1 VLATLF
7 LAILICFTSCSNS
20 SSPVNSAPKIIGAYT
35 LNGDII
41 CLYDDNT
48 FTIIKDNTVT
58 LSGTYTRDTDGYK
71 LTVGQASD
79 DKATSGDSLVLKVE
93 DDGNISVSQ
102 SDIEAYDKGDKGS
115 QTVAPSQPGNPG
127 SDDSSSD
134 IRHSIRDDVSEELK
148 IKENFS
154 AAQNADGIQ
163 IKFAIPKDTNSY
175 EVYIDG
181 IGLVTENY
189 FGVGNMAED
198 DFFYPFLTPNK
209 EYTIQ
214 VVFFGAE
221 VEIDGWNYGRPD
233 GDGLI
238 GWFDVK
244 ATAGANS
251 KGEVRLNDFGKITVE
266 KNGDFKFTKKPAFE
280 NESLIQDWILGIGL
294 SEGVSWLHDDRRSKW
309 LTEIDIPNKEILNKK
324 YNFYTY
330 PRPYGDVTKVDFIVY
345 RPKLF
350 YEYGGKEY
358 KYQWD
363 GYTLDTNCRAEEFL
377 LANIDIK
384 KSEDV
389 AKIQGTWKYV
399 WEGDV
404 EVYNI
409 PCHGVCNETFV
420 ISGNNVKNNWSYT
433 YTKRNGS
440 AFTKK
445 EIANWCSYY
454 FSDTLPNDCFYYE
467 EGEFYYDFPNY
478 DSSNEDTSVGESKED
493 STGDD
498 YPKPVEPSTPNENVS
513 DKTDTVSRFAVKSSD
528 GKTAY
533 KYKIY
538 TLDSN
543 VTLSSD
549 SKTLTVKYENG
560 EQPLSEYFAD
570 YTSSSGSYTCYYDLK
585 LFADG
590 SSLKII
596 CSGKNDNGTDYSY
609 GSDYKKQ

>member
-1 VLATLF
+1 M
-7 LAILICFTSCSNS
+7 AILICFASCSNS

-102 SDIEAYDKGDKGS
+102 SDIEAYEEGDKGS

-189 FGVGNMAED
+189 FGVGNMVED

-244 ATAGANS
+244 ATAGASS
-251 KGEVRLNDFGKITVE
+251 KGEVLLNDFGKITVE

-389 AKIQGTWKYV
+389 AKIQGTWRY
-399 WEGDV
+399 EY
-404 EVYNI
+404 EFYNI
-409 PCHGVCNETFV
+409 DSSGIRLYDGYCNDTLF
-420 ISGNNVKNNWSYT
+420 ITGNNVKHSWIDT
-433 YTKRNGS
+433 YTKPNGS

-445 EIANWCSYY
+445 EIAERWCS
-454 FSDTLPNDCFYYE
+454 FSLSDTLPDDCFYYE
-467 EGEFYYDFPNY
+467 ESEFYDESPNAPSEPSDD
-478 DSSNEDTSVGESKED
+478 DSKLGES
-493 STGDD
+493 STSG
-498 YPKPVEPSTPNENVS
+498 ENVS

-528 GKTAY
+528 GKTT
-533 KYKIY
+533 YKIY
-538 TLDSN
+538 TLGSN
-543 VTLSSD
+543 VSISND
-549 SKTLTVKYENG
+549 SKTVTARG
-560 EQPLSEYFAD
+560 EETEPLSEYFAD
-570 YTSSSGSYTCYYDLK
+570 YTSSSSSYTCHYDLK

-590 SSLKII
+590 SILKII
-596 CSGKNDNGTDYSY
+596 RSGKNSDGTDYSY